1 MSDQDPKPVL
11 LGRINGIF
19 GVKGWVKVF
28 DYSRDRGGILEY
40 PRWLLNQEGGWK
52 EVALLTGQRHGKG
65 VIAHLEGCADR
76 DEAMALVGTDIAVWS
91 TWLAPAAE
99 GEFYW
104 YQLRGLTV
112 INLEGE
118 LLGKVDHLMETGA
131 NDVLVVRAD
140 RDRLIPYVPGTVHE
154 VDLENSQI
162 LVDWDTQF

>member
-52 EVALLTGQRHGKG
+52 EVAVLTGQRHGKG
-65 VIAHLEGCADR
+65 VIAHLENCADR
-76 DEAMALVGTDIAVWS
+76 DEAMTLVGTDIAVWS

-131 NDVLVVRAD
+131 NDVLVVKAD

>member
-52 EVALLTGQRHGKG
+52 EVAVLTGQRHGKG
-65 VIAHLEGCADR
+65 VIAHLENCADR
-76 DEAMALVGTDIAVWS
+76 DEAMTLVGTDIAVWS

-104 YQLRGLTV
+104 YQLRGLAV

-131 NDVLVVRAD
+131 NDVLVGKAD